1 MSKQFGPV
9 VAGKFYPKEREDLL
23 ETIESCYTGSHGPG
37 EVASPVERGL
47 DESLGIVAPH
57 AGYEFS
63 GPVAAHA
70 YSWLARFG
78 RPSAVII
85 IGTNHSGFGPP
96 VAIAKKGRWATPL
109 GAVEINE
116 GLADELLKNSSE
128 IKNRTTPFSREH
140 SLEVQLPFLQHLWGS
155 DFSFVPI
162 CIRDQGRET
171 AAEVGAAIEE
181 AAPAGTIVIASTDF
195 SHYPPYEKARE
206 VDSVTANAILSN
218 DPEELNRTLERNK
231 FQNIEGLATSLCGWT
246 SVLTLMHLTEDKDDL
261 EYVDLEYKNSGDSR
275 MGDKDKVV
283 GYHAISVFRKNGKK
297 KEHDDFS
304 LNEQEKQW
312 LLDLSYQTL
321 RKVVGN
327 EKKAGDG
334 SNNVPIG
341 LKTPAGAFV
350 SLYKNGKLRGCIG
363 HFGED
368 KPLYKVVE
376 EMTRA
381 AALNDPRFNPVSS
394 EEIDDIKV
402 EISVLTPM
410 RKVDDV
416 SKIEPGKHGI
426 LIRKGGRSGTFLPQ
440 VADKTGW
447 NREELLGHCARDKA
461 GLSWDGWKDAEVF
474 IYEAIV
480 FSG

>member
-155 DFSFVPI
+155 GFSFVPI
-162 CIRDQGRET
+162 CIKDQGRET
-171 AAEVGAAIEE
+171 AVEVGKAIEK
-181 AAPAGTIVIASTDF
+181 AAPEGTLVIASTDF
-195 SHYPPYEKARE
+195 SHYEPEKVARDKDEQAIEAIVDMDVGEFYERITERGISICGYGAVAALMNFAASRE
-206 VDSVTANAILSN
+206 LS
-218 DPEELNRTLERNK
+218 PELLK
-231 FQNIEGLATSLCGWT
+231 YATSGE
-246 SVLTLMHLTEDKDDL
+246 V
-261 EYVDLEYKNSGDSR
+261 SGY
-275 MGDKDKVV
+275 GEEVV
-283 GYHAISVFRKNGKK
+283 GYSAIGF
-297 KEHDDFS
+297 E
-304 LNEQEKQW
+304 
-312 LLDLSYQTL
+312 
-321 RKVVGN
+321 
-327 EKKAGDG
+327 
-334 SNNVPIG
+334 
-341 LKTPAGAFV
+341 
-350 SLYKNGKLRGCIG
+350 RG
-363 HFGED
+363 
-368 KPLYKVVE
+368 
-376 EMTRA
+376 
-381 AALNDPRFNPVSS
+381 
-394 EEIDDIKV
+394 
-402 EISVLTPM
+402 
-410 RKVDDV
+410 
-416 SKIEPGKHGI
+416 
-426 LIRKGGRSGTFLPQ
+426 
-440 VADKTGW
+440 
-447 NREELLGHCARDKA
+447 
-461 GLSWDGWKDAEVF
+461 
-474 IYEAIV
+474 
-480 FSG
+480 